1 MKDINKFI
9 SENFYDI
16 NEYLVSGS
24 YLSSK
29 DYNEFSDIDII
40 IFSHNHINAQNHTI
54 IIGTKKVQIIVVPMI
69 NLSEAFF
76 NDYYSLK
83 GSFTHMIANSSI
95 KIINDKGNYKML
107 ENIQNHARK
116 LIQNKLP
123 YHNEKNIYQLKYI
136 TTNLLFDI
144 KGNKNKEEILFCVLE
159 VFNCLSSL
167 KMHMN
172 NIPSGGAGKHRYRQL
187 NDIFP
192 SFLSDIRNSLK
203 YYFIHNDPSQ
213 ITKLIEEELHL
224 YGGILPYYSK
234 SNTLY
239 QVHEDKITLSIN
251 RSIFSN
257 KSTQIIYFIQ
267 NIKDCRFNIF
277 LHDIN
282 NVYIQISY
290 PKDLINTYLIP
301 MLEKFCI
308 ENNISMNFP
317 VREDTESHLY
327 HIINP
332 ILFISVINS
341 IQENIIHSISEY
353 TKSED
358 KSIEI
363 AYDLLHSIKEVF
375 TEKEEYLAFIEYLYS
390 EFLPYY
396 YDDGYINSIN
406 KLIKKIDSTTHIF
419 NSQLLNN
426 IEEFRELFNRPISYF
441 NNIEKEFISLKN
453 SYINDSYLSKTLV
466 NGKTYWFLYKHLI
479 YRIFSTIF
487 IHNSNKPFIIYTFLK
502 LYNQKNA

>member
-9 SENFYDI
+9 SENFYNI

-40 IFSHNHINAQNHTI
+40 IFSHSHINAQNHTI

-95 KIINDKGNYKML
+95 EIINNKGNYKML

-144 KGNKNKEEILFCVLE
+144 KGNKNKDEILFCVLD
-159 VFNCLSSL
+159 VFNYLSSL
-167 KMHMN
+167 KMHIN
-172 NIPSGGAGKHRYRQL
+172 NIPSGGAGKHRYRLLKQYFPKFL
-187 NDIFP
+187 SKIENSLETYFTSNDI
-192 SFLSDIRNSLK
+192 SK
-203 YYFIHNDPSQ
+203 
-213 ITKLIEEELHL
+213 ITTLIEDELAL

-234 SNTLY
+234 SNILY

-251 RSIFSN
+251 RSVFSN
-257 KSTQIIYFIQ
+257 KYTQIICFIQ
-267 NIKDCRFNIF
+267 NIKDCYFNIF

-290 PKDLINTYLIP
+290 PKDLINTYIIP
-301 MLEKFCI
+301 ILEKFCI
-308 ENNISMNFP
+308 ENNISINFP
-317 VREDTESHLY
+317 IREDTESHLY
-327 HIINP
+327 HIIDP
-332 ILFISVINS
+332 ILFTSVINS
-341 IQENIIHSISEY
+341 IQENIIHLIGEY
-353 TKSED
+353 SKYED

-363 AYDLLHSIKEVF
+363 AYNLLHSIKESF
-375 TEKEEYLAFIEYLYS
+375 TEEEYLAFIEYLYS

-396 YDDGYINSIN
+396 YDDGYINSMN

-419 NSQLLNN
+419 NNQLLNN
-426 IEEFRELFNRPISYF
+426 IDKFRELFNRHPSYF
-441 NNIEKEFISLKN
+441 NNIEKEFIILKN
-453 SYINDSYLSKTLV
+453 NHINNSYLSKTLV